1 MNDYNAKA
9 ILRKYRLCLLGV
21 FMVFV
26 ILAVVVGVWLKNLTV
41 YSLLMLAAAISIKVC
56 GAIFHRRFISSILTD
71 ELNLPKYIDVIYTA
85 KIASSHLMEHISIAY
100 YSGDY
105 DKVIHICKSKLEDE
119 KYGKLHHYYLL
130 MLARSYFEI
139 GDVDNLRAVNEQF
152 KEWVATHKNGRKIQE
167 KFFYLQFV
175 DFYLTGDLFAA
186 KELYEKLYAEQKEKP
201 SKDKLNAVSI
211 KFTLAV
217 CCYHCGD
224 YTKAAEL
231 FNEVASTAPSLHYAK
246 LAGRYLEAMEQQTAY
261 VPEPISHGFDA
272 SAIPTPKS
280 RKIGTVILATLL
292 MVSSILLVMP
302 AIEPKQ
308 PVHFKGL
315 DYYSTK
321 SDVHSL
327 YGQPDEVREYDSL
340 KGQYYDVYIVEYLG
354 VKATLQFTYYVD
366 SDILHSSWFTIDST
380 QFSSYDEY
388 KVAVDRTY
396 EHFAKTLKQYRVEDE
411 SDEYGRDIT
420 WYNDK
425 GGYSYSMF
433 ETELTFSKE
442 ENDIRECTVIE
453 FCKYIE

>member
-1 MNDYNAKA
+1 MNDHNAKA

-26 ILAVVVGVWLKNLTV
+26 ILAVIWSDNLTV
-41 YSLLMLAAAISIKVC
+41 YCLVVSAAGISIKGF

-71 ELNLPKYIDVIYTA
+71 ELNLPKYIDVICTA
-85 KIASSHLMEHISIAY
+85 KIASSHLLEHVSIAY

-105 DKVIHICKSKLEDE
+105 DKVIHICKSKLEEE
-119 KYGKLHHYYLL
+119 KYEKLHHYYLL

-139 GDVDNLRAVNEQF
+139 GDLENLRAVNEQF

-201 SKDKLNAVSI
+201 STDKLNAVSI
-211 KFTLAV
+211 TFTLAV

-246 LAGRYLEAMEQQTAY
+246 LAGRYLDAMEQQIAY

-280 RKIGTVILATLL
+280 GKIGTVILSTLL
-292 MVSSILLVMP
+292 LVGSVLLVMSTM
-302 AIEPKQ
+302 EPKQ
-308 PVHFKGL
+308 PMHFKGL

-327 YGQPDEVREYDSL
+327 YGQPDEVREYDSF
-340 KGQYYDVYIVEYLG
+340 KGQYYDVYNVEYLG
-354 VKATLQFTYYVD
+354 VKATLQFTYYFD

-396 EHFAKTLKQYRVEDE
+396 EHFAKTLKKYRVEDE
-411 SDEYGRDIT
+411 SDEYGKNIT

-425 GGYSYSMF
+425 GGYSYRMF